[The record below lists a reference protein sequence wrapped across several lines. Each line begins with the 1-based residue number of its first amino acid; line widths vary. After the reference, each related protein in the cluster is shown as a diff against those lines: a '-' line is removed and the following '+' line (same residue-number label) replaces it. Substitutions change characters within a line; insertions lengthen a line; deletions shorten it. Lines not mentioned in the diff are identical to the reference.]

1 MDQSPRPP
9 KRPRVDSD
17 SATAKPWIADS
28 QVWFDDGNV
37 ILVAEEVAFRVY
49 KGALAQFSNVF
60 RALFSLPA
68 PETDPHGSRNDAE
81 QFDNVPVVHLA
92 DSHVDIKHLLLTFS
106 CSYYCHNGKPSTPEF
121 SVLFALVTL
130 GDKYDIPHILE
141 EALSCLQRYYAPTLA
156 QWRKV
161 KTRADYVKTNPEDA
175 MAVVRIARITGQFDL
190 LSPAFLVCTTL
201 RSQLLDK
208 MGEPDG

>member
-49 KGALAQFSNVF
+49 KGALAQFSDVF
-60 RALFSLPA
+60 RTLFSLPA
-68 PETDPHGSRNDAE
+68 PETDPHASRNDAE

-92 DSHVDIKHLLLTFS
+92 DSHVDLKHLLLAL
-106 CSYYCHNGKPSTPEF
+106 YCNK
-121 SVLFALVTL
+121 
-130 GDKYDIPHILE
+130 K
-141 EALSCLQRYYAPTLA
+141 
-156 QWRKV
+156 
-161 KTRADYVKTNPEDA
+161 
-175 MAVVRIARITGQFDL
+175 
-190 LSPAFLVCTTL
+190 
-201 RSQLLDK
+201 
-208 MGEPDG
+208 